1 MRIKPWH
8 VLVLA
13 GALLSAGAVSAG
25 AAGGPRADTVE
36 VVAKRTLMSASA
48 NPAVGSGF
56 VAGGDLLDEQGRAK
70 VGEGFSHCGVVS
82 VSLTVPPAVTA
93 HCTSVFRLKD
103 GELHL
108 SGLRTYKALAT
119 GFDDTALAVVGG
131 TGAYANARGDGKV
144 TRTSGHAADVSYRF
158 TFTVVTD

>member
-1 MRIKPWH
+1 M
-8 VLVLA
+8 LVLA

-25 AAGGPRADTVE
+25 AAGVSTAVDPKADTVE
-36 VVAKRTLMSASA
+36 VMAKRSLMSAPV

-70 VGEGFSHCGVVS
+70 VGEGYSHCGVVS
-82 VSLTVPPAVTA
+82 ISVTVPPAVTA

-108 SGLRTYKALAT
+108 SGLRTYKTLAT
-119 GFDDTALAVVGG
+119 GFEDTTLAVVGG
-131 TGAYANARGDGKV
+131 TGAYANTRGEGKV
-144 TRTSGHAADVSYRF
+144 TRTSGRAAEVAYRF
-158 TFTVVTD
+158 TFTLATD